1 MAGQIFEGGIF
12 SGTLYASFYDETTQT
27 WGEEKE
33 AGNSTKFEIQS
44 ESEVRELI
52 SRKRES
58 YGQVLKAVT
67 LPGTT
72 TITCDVN
79 DPDKD
84 VLRVAFYGTAEDS
97 GTDGYIITGGTQ
109 SACRVKWRLDG
120 QNLATGDPVEVTVW
134 DSQVSPNGAV
144 DFLSDDWQV
153 VSLTITPT
161 KPADKAGPYQIAYRA
176 ASTGGGGTG
185 GGGTGGDPN
194 P

>member
-12 SGTLYASFYDETTQT
+12 SGTLYASFYNAENQT
-27 WGEEKE
+27 WETEKE
-33 AGNSTKFEIQS
+33 AGNATRFEIQS
-44 ESEVRELI
+44 TSEVKELI

-72 TITCDVN
+72 TINCDVN

-84 VLRVAFYGTAEDS
+84 VLRVAFYGTAEDV
-97 GTDGYIITGGTQ
+97 GTDGYVITGGTQ

-120 QNLATGDPVEVTVW
+120 QNLATGDPVEVIVW
-134 DSQVSPNGAV
+134 DSQVSPSAAI
-144 DFLSDDWQV
+144 DFLSEDWQV
-153 VSLTITPT
+153 VGLTITPT
-161 KPADKAGPYQIAYRA
+161 KPADKDGPYQITYRG
-176 ASTGGGGTG
+176 ASSGGGS
-185 GGGTGGDPN
+185 N